1 LRFSPIA
8 EMTMNSKVVFI
19 GSVLSVALTSW
30 TAFAQNASVVTLQDL
45 DGKTVDNGGVPY
57 VNAVTVNLNIT
68 TPTAENH
75 DSGDDNLQSNDLDAP
90 PTADGADATVSQSL
104 RHSRFNA
111 DSANSDPGQVRNSAD
126 VGVTVTG
133 DAFGNAALNA
143 AAGAFNLQANSAAIA
158 MVPTGELADS
168 MAVLSQFTLQDFAV
182 QHDTTNELT
191 TNIVLEDVSGNL
203 GINVATGA
211 GNTQA
216 NTAAI
221 ATQF

>member
-1 LRFSPIA
+1 
-8 EMTMNSKVVFI
+8 MNSKIVLL
-19 GSVLSVALTSW
+19 GSVLSVALSSW
-30 TAFAQNASVVTLQDL
+30 TASAQNASVFTLQDL

-57 VNAVTVNLNIT
+57 VNSVTVNLNVT
-68 TPTAENH
+68 TPTAENEE
-75 DSGDDNLQSNDLDAP
+75 SGDENLQSNDLDAP
-90 PTADGADATVSQSL
+90 STADGADATVTQSI
-104 RHSRFNA
+104 RNSRFNV
-111 DSANSDPGQVRNSAD
+111 DSADSDPGLVRNSAD

-143 AAGAFNLQANSAAIA
+143 AAGAFNLQANAAAIA
-158 MVPTGELADS
+158 TVPTGELADS
-168 MAVLSQFTLQDFAV
+168 LAGISQFTLQDLAV

-203 GINVATGA
+203 GINVVTGT
-211 GNTQA
+211 GNTQS